1 MKLILLL
8 KSPTSWLLLLGLM
21 LILGN
26 GCAAKPHV
34 SAPAATPPPSRVSDR
49 IIVIGDI
56 DAYEPLK
63 KVRRFRPL
71 ADYLT
76 ENLTEFGIGRGEVVI
91 AKDIPEMAHYLDQ
104 GKIDFF
110 FDSGFPTLAVR
121 RLSGSQVILR
131 RWKGGSSDY
140 WGTYLVRRDSG
151 INSPEGLVGKVVAFE
166 ELYSTTGFILPAG
179 TLIKKG
185 FKLREV
191 SGPDEDVSPNEIGY
205 FFSRDEEN
213 TIELV
218 LDGQVAA
225 GGIANLDYTELPAE
239 LMNQLRVFDQTLKVP
254 RQLVSARPGL
264 DPALISKV
272 EELLIGLKET
282 ERGRQIL
289 EGLKSTSMFDRLPA
303 ESQTALGQLEE
314 LMQLVAKE

>member
-1 MKLILLL
+1 MKDTVKVILLL

-121 RLSGSQVILR
+121 RLSGSQV
-131 RWKGGSSDY
+131 SS
-140 WGTYLVRRDSG
+140 
-151 INSPEGLVGKVVAFE
+151 
-166 ELYSTTGFILPAG
+166 GF
-179 TLIKKG
+179 
-185 FKLREV
+185 
-191 SGPDEDVSPNEIGY
+191 
-205 FFSRDEEN
+205 
-213 TIELV
+213 
-218 LDGQVAA
+218 
-225 GGIANLDYTELPAE
+225 
-239 LMNQLRVFDQTLKVP
+239 P
-254 RQLVSARPGL
+254 RLAV
-264 DPALISKV
+264 
-272 EELLIGLKET
+272 
-282 ERGRQIL
+282 
-289 EGLKSTSMFDRLPA
+289 
-303 ESQTALGQLEE
+303 
-314 LMQLVAKE
+314 